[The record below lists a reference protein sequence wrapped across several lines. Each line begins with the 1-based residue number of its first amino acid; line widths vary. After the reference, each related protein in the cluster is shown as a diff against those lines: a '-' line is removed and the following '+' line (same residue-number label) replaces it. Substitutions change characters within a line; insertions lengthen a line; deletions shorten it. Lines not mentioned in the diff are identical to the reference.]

1 MTRWL
6 VVAGLWGTA
15 LLSSGCFGPVSLHE
29 AVLGYDETVSRLEQ
43 QMLLINIAR
52 MRARLPGHYTV
63 TSSIAATFD
72 YQTNASILGPFSD
85 IGVNVGV
92 SAAENPTLSIV
103 PIQGKQ
109 FTERVLT
116 PMEDAKF
123 EFLVFQGA
131 PIDMVMRLMA
141 DGIEVQTQEGTFLRF
156 ILNWPTHPQEY
167 TEFRRIALH
176 LAWLNANRRLFV
188 GRLSFVEK
196 TQARLS
202 SPPSAADVQKALE
215 KDWEWRP
222 LAGNG
227 LYELA
232 RRVTG
237 RVVITNYDP
246 RALSDSERDALNARA
261 AENPGNFVFV
271 DIRPDHPGGEFPLF
285 GALKLRSL
293 NAIINFVAADYGGSQ
308 EFDVTEDPRTGD
320 SGPNPR
326 RALGIEV
333 GDWAPSGTV
342 PYAHYAGQYY
352 SVADTRWDLDVFRLL
367 YQLFQMTVTDV
378 SGVGVPITIS
388 K

>member
-6 VVAGLWGTA
+6 AIAYLWVTA
-15 LLSSGCFGPVSLHE
+15 LVFSGCLGPVSLHE

-52 MRARLPGHYTV
+52 LRAGLPGHYTV

-72 YQTNASILGPFSD
+72 YQSNAAILGPFSD

-103 PIQGKQ
+103 PIQGKE

-123 EFLVFQGA
+123 DFLVFQGS
-131 PIDMVMRLMA
+131 PIDMVARLMA
-141 DGIEVQTQEGTFLRF
+141 DGIEIQSRDGRFLRF
-156 ILNWPTHPQEY
+156 LLNWPTHPQEY
-167 TEFRRIALH
+167 EEFRRIVMH
-176 LAWLNANRRLFV
+176 LAWLNATRRLFV
-188 GRLSFVEK
+188 GRLSFVET

-202 SPPSAADVQKALE
+202 TPPTAGDIQKAFE
-215 KDWEWRP
+215 KDWQWRP
-222 LAGNG
+222 VDGV
-227 LYELA
+227 YELE

-246 RALSDSERDALNARA
+246 RTLSDTERYALNSRA
-261 AENPGNFVFV
+261 AENPGNFVLI
-271 DIRPDHPGGEFPLF
+271 DIRPDHPGGDFPLF

-293 NAIINFVAADYGGSQ
+293 NVIISFVAADHGGSQ
-308 EFDVTEDPRTGD
+308 EFNVTKDPRTGD

-326 RALGIEV
+326 RALAVEV
-333 GDWAPSGTV
+333 NDQAPSGTL
-342 PYAHYAGQYY
+342 PNALYRGRYY
-352 SVADTRWDLDVFRLL
+352 SIADTRWDHEAFRLL
-367 YQLFQMTVTDV
+367 YALFQMTVTDV
-378 SGVGVPITIS
+378 SGIGVPITIS

>member
-1 MTRWL
+1 MTRL
-6 VVAGLWGTA
+6 FAVAGLWATA
-15 LLSSGCFGPVSLHE
+15 LIFSGCLGPVSLHE

-52 MRARLPGHYTV
+52 LRAGLAGHYTV

-72 YQTNASILGPFSD
+72 YQTNAAILGPFND

-123 EFLVFQGA
+123 EFLVFQGS

-141 DGIEVQTQEGTFLRF
+141 DGIEVQTQKGTFLRF

-167 TEFRRIALH
+167 EEFRRIAMH
-176 LAWLNANRRLFV
+176 LAWLNATRRLFV
-188 GRLSFVEK
+188 GRLSFVET

-202 SPPSAADVQKALE
+202 TPPNAGDIQKALE
-215 KDWEWRP
+215 KDWRWRP
-222 LAGNG
+222 VDNV
-227 LYELA
+227 YELE

-246 RALSDSERDALNARA
+246 RTLSDAERYALNSRA
-261 AENPGNFVFV
+261 AENPGNFVLV
-271 DIRPDHPGGEFPLF
+271 DIRPDHPGGDFPLF

-293 NAIINFVAADYGGSQ
+293 NVIVSFVAADHGGNR
-308 EFDVTEDPRTGD
+308 EFDVTKDPRSGD

-333 GDWAPSGTV
+333 TDQAPLGML
-342 PYAHYAGQYY
+342 PNARYGGRYY
-352 SVADTRWDLDVFRLL
+352 SIADTPWDREAFRLL

-378 SGVGVPITIS
+378 SGIGVPITIS

>member
-6 VVAGLWGTA
+6 AVVAFWAGA
-15 LLSSGCFGPVSLHE
+15 LLSSGCLGPVSLHD

-52 MRARLPGHYTV
+52 LRAGLPGHYTV

-72 YQTNASILGPFSD
+72 YQTNAAILGPFSD
-85 IGVNVGV
+85 IGINVGI

-103 PIQGKQ
+103 PIQGKE

-123 EFLVFQGA
+123 EFLVFQGS
-131 PIDMVMRLMA
+131 PIDMVMRVMA
-141 DGIEVQTQEGTFLRF
+141 DGIEVQNREGTFLRF
-156 ILNWPTHPQEY
+156 LLNWPTHPQEY
-167 TEFRRIALH
+167 EEFRRIAMH
-176 LAWLNANRRLFV
+176 LSWLNTSRRLFV
-188 GRLSFVEK
+188 GRLSFVET
-196 TQARLS
+196 TQTRLS
-202 SPPSAADVQKALE
+202 TPPNAGDIQKALE
-215 KDWEWRP
+215 KDWKWRP
-222 LAGNG
+222 TGDG
-227 LYELA
+227 FYELE

-246 RALSDSERDALNARA
+246 RTLSDPEREALNSRA
-261 AENPGNFVFV
+261 AKNPGNFVLV
-271 DIRPDHPGGEFPLF
+271 DIHPDHPGGDFPLL

-293 NAIINFVAADYGGSQ
+293 NVIASFVAADHGGSQ
-308 EFDVTEDPRTGD
+308 EFNVTKDPRTGA

-333 GDWAPSGTV
+333 TDQPPSGTL
-342 PYAHYAGQYY
+342 PNARYRGRYY
-352 SVADTRWDLDVFRLL
+352 SIGDTRWDHEAFGLL

-378 SGVGVPITIS
+378 SNIGVPITIS